1 MGHGIPSLTIAA
13 RGKSKPEEGQKLKS
27 KHEEHAL
34 ALSVWESE
42 GGAPD
47 RSGQFYQCGR
57 RFEGDGTYTIH
68 HLFTGETVRTGHWT
82 MAGSLTPRMP
92 HGHYGF
98 SIRCK
103 KLRIKRCATITTRSS
118 QR

>member
-1 MGHGIPSLTIAA
+1 M
-13 RGKSKPEEGQKLKS
+13 KS

-34 ALSVWESE
+34 ALSIWESE

-47 RSGQFYQCGR
+47 RSGQLYRYGR

-68 HLFTGETVRTGHWT
+68 HVFTRETVRTGHWT
-82 MAGSLTPRMP
+82 MAGSLTPRTP

-98 SIRCK
+98 SQYV
-103 KLRIKRCATITTRSS
+103 AESS
-118 QR
+118 G